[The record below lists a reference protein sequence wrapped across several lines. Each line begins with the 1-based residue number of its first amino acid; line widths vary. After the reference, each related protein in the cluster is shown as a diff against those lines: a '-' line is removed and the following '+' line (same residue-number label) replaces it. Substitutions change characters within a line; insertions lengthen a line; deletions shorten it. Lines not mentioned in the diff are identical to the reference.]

1 MSVKFLTDE
10 WFAEVQSVLQ
20 QMGGIEPNEKLRN
33 VVINVN
39 AKEPDGSVVECR
51 YAGCVFYK
59 GHDPAA
65 TATLTTTRDLLHR
78 VMIMKNM
85 AEGMKAIV
93 TKKAVLLGD
102 SKQLMPLSA
111 AKPSPSQAAF
121 ESRMKEMTAL

>member
-1 MSVKFLTDE
+1 MSLKFLTDE
-10 WFAEVQSVLQ
+10 WFAEVQNVLQ
-20 QMGGIEPNEKLRN
+20 QMGGMEPNEKLRN

-39 AKEPDGSVVECR
+39 SKEPDGSTIECC
-51 YAGCVFYK
+51 YKGCVFHK

-65 TATLTTTRDLLHR
+65 MATLTTTRDLLHR

-93 TKKAVLLGD
+93 TKKAVLTGD

-111 AKPSPSQAAF
+111 ARPSPSQAAF
-121 ESRMKEMTAL
+121 EAQMKAMTVL